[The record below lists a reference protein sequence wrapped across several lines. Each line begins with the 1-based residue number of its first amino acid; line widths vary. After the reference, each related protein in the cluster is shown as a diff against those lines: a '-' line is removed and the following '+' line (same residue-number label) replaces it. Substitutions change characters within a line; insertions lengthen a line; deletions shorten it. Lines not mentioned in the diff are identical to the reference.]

1 MTSSPTDPQIQVTY
15 LNHMGDDLTTVN
27 AARVSFNK
35 SSDWETSCSLCGLS
49 GADISA
55 CVRSHMDQGDSIPC
69 TLDHLS
75 VRDQRLIE
83 YLGRHGHDSPFNHN
97 ALSVHVKMPI
107 FVARQLVKHEY
118 LVLNEISRRYV
129 DDKPEFYWPETWR
142 KRAED
147 KKQGSSDE
155 HVHHQG
161 LPEWY
166 DNALTESIIAY
177 RTMLKAGVAPEQARM
192 VLPLSTMTEWHWTG
206 LLSAWAKM
214 VNQRIQPDTQY
225 ETRLVAQQVD
235 KIASHL
241 WPHSWKALRSMNL

>member
-1 MTSSPTDPQIQVTY
+1 MTSNPNESQIKVTY

-27 AARVSFNK
+27 AARVSFDK
-35 SSDWETSCSLCGLS
+35 TSDWVGYSTGLCL
-49 GADISA
+49 
-55 CVRSHMDQGDSIPC
+55 VP
-69 TLDHLS
+69 
-75 VRDQRLIE
+75 RDVRLIE

-129 DDKPEFYWPETWR
+129 DGPPEFYVPEAWR

-147 KKQGSSDE
+147 KKQGSSNE
-155 HVHHQG
+155 HVHHQA

-166 DNALTESIIAY
+166 DNALTESLIAY

-214 VNQRIQPDTQY
+214 VNQRIQPDAQY

-235 KIASHL
+235 KIASEL
-241 WPHSWKALRSMNL
+241 WPHSWKALRSMSL

>member
-1 MTSSPTDPQIQVTY
+1 MTSRPTDPQIKVTY

-35 SSDWETSCSLCGLS
+35 SSDWVYSWPDAFQETVGTSSIRTLS
-49 GADISA
+49 
-55 CVRSHMDQGDSIPC
+55 H
-69 TLDHLS
+69 
-75 VRDQRLIE
+75 RDECLIE
-83 YLGRHGHDSPFNHN
+83 YLGRHGHDSPMNHN

-129 DDKPEFYWPETWR
+129 DSDPEFYVPEVWR
-142 KRAED
+142 FRAED
-147 KKQGSSDE
+147 KKQGSLNHGFSEDFVGSRDYNQGCLDYYRELINSD
-155 HVHHQG
+155 
-161 LPEWY
+161 
-166 DNALTESIIAY
+166 IC
-177 RTMLKAGVAPEQARM
+177 PEQARM
-192 VLPLSTMTEWHWTG
+192 VLPLSTMTEWHWSG

-225 ETRLVAQQVD
+225 ETQLVAQQVD
-235 KIASHL
+235 QIASEL

>member
-1 MTSSPTDPQIQVTY
+1 MSEIKVTY

-35 SSDWETSCSLCGLS
+35 TSDWFFQRDYEGATKLPLGDFERYPTKEDGFRRVLS
-49 GADISA
+49 D
-55 CVRSHMDQGDSIPC
+55 
-69 TLDHLS
+69 
-75 VRDQRLIE
+75 RDQRLIE

-142 KRAED
+142 KRSED

-155 HVHHQG
+155 HVHHQA

-166 DNALTESIIAY
+166 DNALTESLIAY
-177 RTMLKAGVAPEQARM
+177 RTMIRAGVAPEQARM
-192 VLPLSTMTEWHWTG
+192 VLPLSTLTEWHWTG

-235 KIASHL
+235 KIASEL